1 MDGLLK
7 GRIAIIT
14 GAGSGL
20 GRAAALIFARHGAF
34 VAASDIAEASVAE
47 TVELVEAEGGR
58 ASVHVCNVADE
69 AAVDALVADVA
80 AAQGR
85 LDIMYNNAG
94 ITVMP
99 VPGQGLRTL
108 VDTPTSDF
116 ERIQSVNIGG
126 VLNGS
131 RAAIR
136 QFTAQGPDE
145 RGLAG
150 VIVNTASVAGLIGY
164 GGVAYGAT
172 KGAVTNLTRTLALE
186 VAHLGIR
193 VNSVCPGGMRTHYA
207 GMDPDGPN
215 ADRMKEGMKRNNP
228 LGNDGNPDDTANAA
242 LFLASDLAANI
253 TGVNLP
259 VDGGL
264 SAGVVM
270 VKR

>member
-7 GRIAIIT
+7 GKVAIIT

-20 GRAAALIFARHGAF
+20 GRAASLIFARHGAF
-34 VAASDIAEASVAE
+34 VAACDIGGDSVAE
-47 TVELVEAEGGR
+47 TVRLVEAEGNR
-58 ASVHVCNVADE
+58 ASAHVCNVADE
-69 AAVDALVADVA
+69 AAVDALVAEIVK
-80 AAQGR
+80 AQGR
-85 LDIMYNNAG
+85 LDIIYNNAG
-94 ITVMP
+94 ITVP
-99 VPGQGLRTL
+99 PGPNGMKSLL
-108 VDTPTSDF
+108 DTQTSEFD
-116 ERIQSVNIGG
+116 RVSSVNIGG

-136 QFTAQGPDE
+136 QFTAQG
-145 RGLAG
+145 GGG
-150 VIVNTASVAGLIGY
+150 VVVNTASVAGMIGY

-172 KGAVTNLTRTLALE
+172 KGAVVNLTRTLALE

-193 VNSVCPGGMRTHYA
+193 VNSVCPAGMLTHYA
-207 GMDPDGPN
+207 GLDPDGPN
-215 ADRMKEGMKRNNP
+215 ADKIREGMKRSNP
-228 LGNDGNPDDTANAA
+228 LGHDGNPDDTANAA

-264 SAGVVM
+264 SAGIVM